1 MKRLTVWM
9 GEQIAGTWV
18 VSKDNTL
25 SFQYDE
31 SYLAN
36 DNAIPLSR
44 SIPLQSEII
53 EGPFINDFF
62 GNLLPE
68 SEQLQ
73 KNIKARFLSSSITAF
88 DLLAEVGRDASGA
101 LQILPP
107 GEEPLND
114 ERVLTEAELRVLL
127 DDVVYQRPLEALSKE
142 ERRFTLAG
150 AQAKIPLCNH
160 HGQWVAGGTSTH
172 ILKVPMGSF
181 GPLELDLLSSVENE
195 YLCMKLAKALGFP
208 VAECSIEYVG
218 ELPVLVVTRFDRK
231 VRNNTIVRIHQEDFC
246 QSTNTSAPK
255 KYERDGGPGIRTIME
270 VLKDSQNPE
279 HDRKTF
285 FMTQVLFWLLAAID
299 GHGKNFSIFLGKGG
313 RFRLTPLYDIIS
325 AYPVMG
331 SALHQIH
338 PRKLKMAMVVQG
350 SKRYYEWNKIQSR
363 HYIEMGKS
371 LGFDPTS
378 AMGDL
383 AEKIPQVIEKV
394 SGELPSHFPQG
405 VSEPIFEGVL
415 NQARRLKN
423 LG

>member
-195 YLCMKLAKALGFP
+195 YLCMKLAKALGFS

-218 ELPVLVVTRFDRK
+218 ELPVLVVTRFD
-231 VRNNTIVRIHQEDFC
+231 
-246 QSTNTSAPK
+246 
-255 KYERDGGPGIRTIME
+255 
-270 VLKDSQNPE
+270 
-279 HDRKTF
+279 
-285 FMTQVLFWLLAAID
+285 
-299 GHGKNFSIFLGKGG
+299 
-313 RFRLTPLYDIIS
+313 
-325 AYPVMG
+325 
-331 SALHQIH
+331 
-338 PRKLKMAMVVQG
+338 
-350 SKRYYEWNKIQSR
+350 
-363 HYIEMGKS
+363 
-371 LGFDPTS
+371 
-378 AMGDL
+378 
-383 AEKIPQVIEKV
+383 
-394 SGELPSHFPQG
+394 
-405 VSEPIFEGVL
+405 
-415 NQARRLKN
+415 
-423 LG
+423 